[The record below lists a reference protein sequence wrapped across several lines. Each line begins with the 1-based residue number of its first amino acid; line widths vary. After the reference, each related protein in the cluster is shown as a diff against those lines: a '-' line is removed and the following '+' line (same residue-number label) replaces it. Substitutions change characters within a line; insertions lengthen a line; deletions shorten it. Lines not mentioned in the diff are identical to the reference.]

1 MLLAVARAPAADQ
14 RMISRTDALIDRKSP
29 DGSAHDAVEPAG
41 APVGAVAAVWAK
53 MYLPLW
59 TPLR

>member
-29 DGSAHDAVEPAG
+29 DCSAHDAVEPAG
-41 APVGAVAAVWAK
+41 APVGAVAAV
-53 MYLPLW
+53 
-59 TPLR
+59 